1 MNDYE
6 FESISQNGL
15 CNVFASIFAL
25 KHDLDIHMIAHDNP
39 DWDEPDQTEDDM
51 FNMINSPN
59 VMIIHCVIADI
70 NGDCFDS
77 NGYIF
82 DDYGEIINDLN
93 TDYDSKLIRTIS
105 QHCSH
110 GDLNYEDPFT
120 VIDFTAKELID
131 KINSEPE
138 RYDMNKP
145 DQLLES
151 SKIQKYYDWINK
163 FDITNF

>member
-1 MNDYE
+1 MSDYE

-15 CNVFASIFAL
+15 CNVFASRFAL
-25 KHDLDIHMIAHDNP
+25 KHGLDIHMIAHDNP
-39 DWDEPDQTEDDM
+39 DWDEPDQTPDDM
-51 FNMINSPN
+51 FDMINSQN
-59 VMIIHCVIADI
+59 VMIIHCVIADE

-82 DDYGEIINDLN
+82 DDYGEIINNLDP
-93 TDYDSKLIRTIS
+93 DYDSKLIRTIS
-105 QHCSH
+105 QQCSH